1 MIDFHCDNCEFL
13 QDKSNDNIIDG
24 YCKKYNQSL
33 TFYDWFEK
41 CDKCLI
47 ETLQSEN
54 AALRE
59 RLSKAVEL
67 PCKIGDTVYKVY
79 DKCDMRY
86 CLYNGY
92 SGQWRCHYEGER
104 RCAPFILTKKFCYS
118 DIPFVNKTVFV
129 SREAAEA
136 RLAELKGGKE

>member
-41 CDKCLI
+41 CDKCFI

-59 RLSKAVEL
+59 RLNITKMALEYACLETLQSNEQYLEEL
-67 PCKIGDTVYKVY
+67 KEK
-79 DKCDMRY
+79 
-86 CLYNGY
+86 
-92 SGQWRCHYEGER
+92 
-104 RCAPFILTKKFCYS
+104 
-118 DIPFVNKTVFV
+118 VNKYIKQSEDVVYGQKNGVTF
-129 SREAAEA
+129 RFAEA
-136 RLAELKGGKE
+136 RLAELKGGKNE

>member
-54 AALRE
+54 AELRE
-59 RLSKAVEL
+59 RLKKAVEL
-67 PCKIGDTVYKVY
+67 PVKVGDTAYLLSQTSRCPAGEIVEAKII
-79 DKCDMRY
+79 DFIGWED
-86 CLYNGY
+86 GY
-92 SGQWRCHYEGER
+92 RFTAKGEGEWFSFLR
-104 RCAPFILTKKFCYS
+104 G
-118 DIPFVNKTVFV
+118 DIGTWVFTT
-129 SREAAEA
+129 REAALA
-136 RLAELKGGKE
+136 RLAELKGENE

>member
-59 RLSKAVEL
+59 RLSRAVEL
-67 PCKIGDTVYKVY
+67 PVKVGDIVYCVDDEDGDYIVKPTVV
-79 DKCDMRY
+79 
-86 CLYNGY
+86 
-92 SGQWRCHYEGER
+92 
-104 RCAPFILTKKFCYS
+104 TKKNIYLLCSRIKGNPS
-118 DIPFVNKTVFV
+118 DAFLLQK
-129 SREAAEA
+129 AAEEWCK
-136 RLAELKGGKE
+136 ELKGEEK

>member
-13 QDKSNDNIIDG
+13 QDKSNDNIIDR

-59 RLSKAVEL
+59 RLNITKMALEYACLETLQSNEQYLEEL
-67 PCKIGDTVYKVY
+67 KEK
-79 DKCDMRY
+79 
-86 CLYNGY
+86 
-92 SGQWRCHYEGER
+92 
-104 RCAPFILTKKFCYS
+104 
-118 DIPFVNKTVFV
+118 VNKYIKQSEDVVYGQKNSVTF
-129 SREAAEA
+129 RFAEA
-136 RLAELKGGKE
+136 RLAELKGEKE

>member
-59 RLSKAVEL
+59 RLSKAVEI
-67 PCKIGDTVYKVY
+67 PCKVGDKVY
-79 DKCDMRY
+79 EII
-86 CLYNGY
+86 
-92 SGQWRCHYEGER
+92 EGEVQGER
-104 RCAPFILTKKFCYS
+104 VENYRIDNMGIWVTVQLKFGTSTILLNEARKIFLT
-118 DIPFVNKTVFV
+118 
-129 SREAAEA
+129 REAAEA
-136 RLAELKGGKE
+136 RLKELGGRR